1 MKRMKHIYIAL
12 LALAWVPVVQAQ
24 TLFTYGSDA
33 VGKDEFLRAF
43 NKNKNAEETK
53 NQAAALQEYLDLY
66 IRFKL
71 KVKAAAALRLDTLET
86 LKADVS
92 NFRNQVQESYMN
104 DEKGVAALVGEAY
117 ERSQKDLRVW
127 HFFVANDA
135 KGGGNDMATIER
147 VYNELKGGKT
157 DYIDAAGKPVANY
170 NGARCRDLG
179 FVTAFLLP
187 YAYENLI
194 YGLQPGGVSKPYQSK
209 TGWHVFKVAEERK
222 NTGKWRIAQILLAFP
237 PDGVEYDKGSYA
249 AKADSIY
256 NELKKGADFA
266 NMAREVSQ
274 DKMTYLNG
282 GEMPEFGTGKYEA
295 AFENAVFK
303 LGKDGEIGRPF
314 ATALGYH
321 IVKRL
326 GHTPT
331 PTGKNDAGLLY
342 ETKQKVLQDDRVSG
356 ARARFIKEVVKKVG
370 YKRNPAVTDAQLFRY
385 ADSMMPQ
392 VPVEA
397 AQKMPISKKPIFTV
411 GKTVV
416 KGGDW
421 LHFVH
426 DYKSSE
432 LYKQEPNSELLDKYV
447 EATAVEYY
455 KKNLE
460 QYNADF
466 KYQMQEFKEGNMLFE
481 IMERNVWSRAAA
493 DSMGL
498 KKLYDSRRQQYIWPA
513 SADIL
518 IFNCSNEAMAKKATE
533 QLQSGLLWKAIADS
547 SNGAIQA
554 DSARY
559 EQAQMPVQE
568 GVAIAPGLVSAP
580 LVNATDGM
588 ATFIKVLRTYP
599 AGQQRSFDE
608 AKGLV
613 INDYQ
618 TFLEE
623 QWIAELKKKY
633 PVKVNEAVLNGLR

>member
-1 MKRMKHIYIAL
+1 MKHVKHLCMAL
-12 LALAWVPVVQAQ
+12 MALALVTALRAQ
-24 TLFTYGSDA
+24 PLFTYGGDA
-33 VGKDEFLRAF
+33 VGKEEFLRAF
-43 NKNKNAEETK
+43 NKNKNAEETN
-53 NQAAALQEYLDLY
+53 NQTAAIKEYLDLY

-71 KVKAAAALRLDTLET
+71 KVKAAATQRLDTLET
-86 LKADVS
+86 LRADVS

-127 HFFVANDA
+127 HFFVPNDA
-135 KGGGNDMATIER
+135 KGGGNDMATIEK
-147 VYNELKGGKT
+147 VYNELKGGKM
-157 DYIDAAGKPVANY
+157 DYQDAAGKPVANY
-170 NGARCRDLG
+170 NGGRCRDLG

-187 YAYENLI
+187 YTYENLI

-209 TGWHVFKVAEERK
+209 TGWHVFKVTEERK
-222 NTGKWRIAQILLAFP
+222 SAGKWRVAQILLAFP
-237 PDGVEYDKGSYA
+237 PEGVEYDKASYA

-256 NELKKGADFA
+256 NELKKGGDFA

-274 DKMTYLNG
+274 DKLTYLNG

-331 PTGKNDAGLLY
+331 PMGKSDAGLLY

-356 ARARFIKEVVKKVG
+356 ARARFVKDVVKKVG
-370 YKRNPAVTDAQLFRY
+370 YKRNPAVPDAQLFRF
-385 ADSMMPQ
+385 ADSMTPQ
-392 VPVEA
+392 KSVEA
-397 AQKMPISKKPIFTV
+397 AQKTPISKKPVFTV

-432 LYKQEPNSELLDKYV
+432 LYKEEPNSDLLDKYV
-447 EATAVEYY
+447 EATSLEYY

-460 QYNADF
+460 LYNADF

-481 IMERNVWSRAAA
+481 IMERNIWSRAAA

-498 KKLYDSRRQQYIWPA
+498 KKLYDGRRQQYIWPA

-518 IFNCSNEAMAKKATE
+518 IFNCSNEATAKKAAE
-533 QLQSGLLWKAIADS
+533 QLQAGMSWKAIADS
-547 SNGAIQA
+547 SNGTIQA

-559 EQAQMPVQE
+559 EQAQMPVPE
-568 GVAIAPGLVSAP
+568 GTAIAAGLVSAP

-588 ATFIKVLRTYP
+588 ATFIKVIRTYP
-599 AGQQRSFDE
+599 AGQQRSFEE

-618 TFLEE
+618 AYLEE

-633 PVKVNEAVLNGLR
+633 PVKVNETVLKGL